1 MDVVIEVCAAKCKV
15 CAAKCRVCAA
25 KCRVC
30 AAKCSRKQTETEY
43 FKVMTL

>member
-1 MDVVIEVCAAKCKV
+1 MDVVIEVCAAKCK
-15 CAAKCRVCAA
+15 VCAA